1 MRWIVLGA
9 SLWLLATGLAWSAEA
24 PVALRFLDDR
34 GEKIESA
41 LEVCFQTGLRVECK
55 NLGPGESPAPPAQF
69 LSLRVEGPDHGPVS
83 LRYEDLE
90 ARADGQLLARVPRKA
105 LLQIDKLPTEPLTVS
120 VYDRQAPSFDKPL
133 LKVAGVG
140 TEGIKIPTGEVL
152 VVLSSGGQAPDLH
165 PLSVAPGALS
175 RVEYT
180 ARKGWSLVVRCRG
193 SKTSQP
199 LKSAVVSL
207 ESVPGYGRPNH
218 PAGETSTGADG
229 LALFQGLANRTTVS
243 AKVHHPELLPQQVQ
257 GLYAAPGALSFRDVV
272 LEEGGTVRG
281 RVTVNGKRQ
290 EGILCKVADL
300 RPPVSPDQH
309 SWKPEALYEGTTDR
323 DGICRSSKLP
333 AGSYVLFV
341 TLPESKGRL
350 DREIVMT
357 NGSDFE
363 EEFAF
368 SEIRV
373 SGKVTRG
380 EKPAPG
386 LTIRVFEKREEQGMF
401 MVMAEGKSGED
412 GRYELS
418 LWKSGQYDFALFTRP
433 KATPVAQQ
441 TVVLE
446 KDQEPEAVDFSLES
460 MAIRGKVVDK
470 EGRLLE
476 EAWVTLRW
484 NVLERS
490 ASTDE
495 RGEFEFLLDSEGKG
509 DIRAQKK
516 GYREAPLQEM
526 SLESEA
532 ELPPIT
538 LVLVREKPFKG
549 KILSA
554 AGSPVAGAWV
564 EAVRSVY
571 GDEFIQ
577 GNSERTDAEGR
588 FELPPVAEGRNR
600 LFVSGPGCPL
610 SIFEPSNESGDL
622 SLRCQGQPSVLDLTV
637 KDSEGHAVANARVIL
652 RRGAVIIPTHI
663 LSSHLGQQGFRAET
677 DLSGRLVMPNLA
689 PGDYEIF
696 LANPVTEGMIEAGS
710 RTGYLSSARLSPLNP
725 TVLQL
730 TSGVRISSP

>member
-1 MRWIVLGA
+1 
-9 SLWLLATGLAWSAEA
+9 
-24 PVALRFLDDR
+24 
-34 GEKIESA
+34 
-41 LEVCFQTGLRVECK
+41 
-55 NLGPGESPAPPAQF
+55 
-69 LSLRVEGPDHGPVS
+69 
-83 LRYEDLE
+83 
-90 ARADGQLLARVPRKA
+90 
-105 LLQIDKLPTEPLTVS
+105 
-120 VYDRQAPSFDKPL
+120 
-133 LKVAGVG
+133 
-140 TEGIKIPTGEVL
+140 
-152 VVLSSGGQAPDLH
+152 
-165 PLSVAPGALS
+165 
-175 RVEYT
+175 
-180 ARKGWSLVVRCRG
+180 
-193 SKTSQP
+193 
-199 LKSAVVSL
+199 L

-229 LALFQGLANRTTVS
+229 LALFPGLASRTTVS

-281 RVTVNGKRQ
+281 RVTVKGKRQ
-290 EGILCKVADL
+290 EGATCRVSDL
-300 RPPVSPDQH
+300 QPPVAPNQQ
-309 SWKPEALYEGTTDR
+309 SWKRELLYEGKTDR
-323 DGICRSSKLP
+323 EGICRSTKLP
-333 AGSYVLFV
+333 AGSYVFLI
-341 TLPESKGRL
+341 TLPENKGQL
-350 DREIVMT
+350 DRNIVVT
-357 NGSDFE
+357 NGSGFE

-386 LTIRVFEKREEQGMF
+386 FTIRALENREEQGIF

-412 GRYELS
+412 GGYEIS
-418 LWKSGQYDFALFTRP
+418 LWKPGRYEFALYTRP
-433 KATPVAQQ
+433 KTLPVIRQ

-460 MAIRGKVVDK
+460 MAIRGKVVDR

-484 NVLERS
+484 NVLEKS
-490 ASTDE
+490 ALTDE

-516 GYREAPLQEM
+516 GYREAPLQEI
-526 SLESEA
+526 SLESDA
-532 ELPPIT
+532 ESPPIT

-564 EAVRSVY
+564 EAVRSFY
-571 GDEFIQ
+571 GDEPIR

-600 LFVSGPGCPL
+600 LFVSGPDCPL

-622 SLRCQGQPSVLDLTV
+622 SLRCQGQPSVLDLTI
-637 KDSEGHAVANARVIL
+637 KDAEGHAVANASVIL
-652 RRGAVIIPTHI
+652 RRGAVIIPAEI
-663 LSSHLGQQGFRAET
+663 LSDHLGYQGLRAET
-677 DLSGRLVMPNLA
+677 DLAGRLVMPNLA

-696 LANPVTEGMIEAGS
+696 LADPVTAGMIEAGS
-710 RTGYLSSARLSPLNP
+710 RTGYLASARLSPWNA

-730 TSGVRISSP
+730 TSGVRVSNP